1 MTTKTPIVTMTKA
14 KAEEILRGADCTFIR
29 RHAGHDSVDVDGEL
43 SRQQLVALTWLMTN
57 CPDWSI
63 GV

>member
-14 KAEEILRGADCTFIR
+14 KAEEILRSADCTFIR

-43 SRQQLVALTWLMTN
+43 SRQQLVALT
-57 CPDWSI
+57 
-63 GV
+63 